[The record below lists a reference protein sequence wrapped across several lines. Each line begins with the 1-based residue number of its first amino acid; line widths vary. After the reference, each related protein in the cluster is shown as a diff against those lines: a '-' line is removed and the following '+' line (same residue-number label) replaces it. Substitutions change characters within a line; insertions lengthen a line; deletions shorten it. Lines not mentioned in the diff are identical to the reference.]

1 MAAAISE
8 AEERGEEVTE
18 LMVEER
24 VSEMVEKSMMFL
36 ISGRL
41 FAMDCTP
48 SVAVVVAAACVACDV
63 ADDTSAAVFVAADA
77 GMDANDLPKK
87 EPS

>member
-1 MAAAISE
+1 MAAEISE

-41 FAMDCTP
+41 FTMDCTA
-48 SVAVVVAAACVACDV
+48 SVVVVAAAACDACDV
-63 ADDTSAAVFVAADA
+63 DDDTSVAVIVAADV
-77 GMDANDLPKK
+77 GMDAADLPKK